1 MENERKKLI
10 ETIKQMF
17 DEDSNRNIFQ
27 RYIEYIRFPFF
38 KNFEDNLKVNFTF
51 PITFIVGQNGSG
63 KSSLLHAL
71 YGAPEG
77 KSVEEF
83 WYTTDLDPIK
93 DLKDNRHCF
102 IYSYKTKFTKTNV
115 EILKTRIKN
124 KDKTGKVNPDYWEPS
139 RPLKKYNMADFPNTT
154 DSREAT
160 KTRWNVL
167 NKNVYHLD
175 FRYSLSAYDKY
186 FYFGAKPNTKTIKS
200 KQDIIRRYAPK
211 LRIAFDENKK
221 TYFRTKRKV
230 YDIKELSDKEKA
242 EISKILGKQYVETKF
257 LEHNFY
263 DRNKGFAI
271 RYKTKNTTYSEAYAG
286 SGETAIVK
294 LVIDLLNAEDYS
306 LILLDEPETS
316 LHPLAQKRL
325 INFILGQVKKKKLQ
339 VIISTHSPDI
349 IEGMPKEAII
359 IFYENPV
366 SGKVNIIEN
375 VHPEN
380 AFVHI
385 GRTISDK
392 KVIIVED
399 VLAKMIVEKVIT
411 ENRDS
416 NLFEVRF
423 FPGGVGQMKQDEMTV
438 LSKMDD
444 NNHFI
449 IFDGDQK
456 TDKIKIE
463 ELPDVEKTIEI
474 LEEKIKSITKGKNEK
489 EGQNIKFAVDGGKD
503 GGNEEQEIDLML
515 KYIKYHHDN
524 VFFLPRDIPEEIIWS
539 DNVLGKADLEEE
551 EKKEIRTETDFKKR
565 FNLFAKYNFGDDT
578 CEYQQKAY
586 EYFMIRWLKIKND
599 DYNEILAIINQIK
612 DKEH

>member
-1 MENERKKLI
+1 MENERKELI

-17 DEDSNRNIFQ
+17 DKDSNRNIFQ
-27 RYIEYIRFPFF
+27 KYIEYIRFPFF
-38 KNFEDNLKVNFTF
+38 KNFEENLKVNFTF

-77 KSVEEF
+77 K
-83 WYTTDLDPIK
+83 
-93 DLKDNRHCF
+93 
-102 IYSYKTKFTKTNV
+102 YSYKTEFTKTNV

-139 RPLKKYNMADFPNTT
+139 RPLKKYNMADFPDTT
-154 DSREAT
+154 DDREAT

-186 FYFGAKPNTKTIKS
+186 FYFGTKPNTKTIKS
-200 KQDIIRRYAPK
+200 KQDLIRKYAPK

-221 TYFRTKRKV
+221 ISYYSRKV
-230 YDIKELSDKEKA
+230 YDIKELSNNEKT
-242 EISKILGKQYVETKF
+242 EIEKRLGKQYVETKF

-294 LVIDLLNAEDYS
+294 LVIDLLNAKDYS

-325 INFILGQVKKKKLQ
+325 VNFILGQIKEKKLQ

-349 IEGMPKEAII
+349 IEGMPKEAIK
-359 IFYENPV
+359 IFYENPE

-385 GRTISDK
+385 GRTISDN

-399 VLAKMIVEKVIT
+399 ILAKMIVEKVII
-411 ENRDS
+411 ENGDS
-416 NLFEVRF
+416 ELFEVKY
-423 FPGGVGQMKQDEMTV
+423 FPNGESIIKKEFMLVY
-438 LSKMDD
+438 SKEES

-449 IFDGDQK
+449 TFDGDQK
-456 TDKIKIE
+456 ANKIKIE
-463 ELPDVEKTIEI
+463 ELPDNEKSVEK
-474 LEEKIKSITKGKNEK
+474 LKEKIKEITKGQDIE
-489 EGQNIKFAVDGGKD
+489 FAVDGGRD

-524 VFFLPRDIPEEIIWS
+524 VFFLPRDIPEEIIW
-539 DNVLGKADLEEE
+539 DDDILEEE
-551 EKKEIRTETDFKKR
+551 IRQQIYTESNYKEKIRLLAKWEFDSDTNEDINAIHKKLIK
-565 FNLFAKYNFGDDT
+565 NWIK
-578 CEYQQKAY
+578 K
-586 EYFMIRWLKIKND
+586 KND
-599 DYNEILAIINQIK
+599 DYNEISQIITRIK
-612 DKEH
+612 DKEHK